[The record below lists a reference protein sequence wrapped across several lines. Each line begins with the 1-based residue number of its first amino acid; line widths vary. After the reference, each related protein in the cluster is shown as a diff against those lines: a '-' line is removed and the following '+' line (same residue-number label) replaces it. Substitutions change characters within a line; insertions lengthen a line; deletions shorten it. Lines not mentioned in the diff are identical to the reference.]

1 VAAVNEPPAP
11 DEDTGN
17 RSLAWLLSDRASRR
31 PGHPFISFP
40 DRELSYAEL
49 HDRATALARGL
60 LAAGLKPGGHVG
72 ILMTNCVTYL
82 EVFFGIWLAGGVAVP
97 FNARFRHR
105 ELAFVLAHSDIE
117 VLVTTD
123 LVDEHTDFTALLSA
137 ALPGLA
143 DQPDGVADLDLAGTP
158 RLRRIYLDGT
168 KRVAGIRPLQDLI
181 AAGQDVDADAVV
193 RAWSGRNAQDT
204 ALLLY
209 TSGTTADP
217 KGCEITHEALVR
229 SWAAYADLVGFT
241 PDQSMWT
248 PCPFFHVGG
257 IGVTTCALVRGA
269 TMMSMNWFDPE
280 TALAHLERRRAEHL
294 FPAFPPLTLG
304 LLRTPGYD
312 PDRLGFARTVLN
324 VAPAD
329 TQRVIEKL
337 LPATAVLLTDFGMT
351 EGAGMITVT
360 PRDALGED
368 RLARNGVPLPGIEV
382 RVTSPDD
389 PRAVAPPDVPG
400 EIQFR
405 GINAFRRYYKNPDE
419 TRATIID
426 GGWVRTGDLGTLDS
440 RGQLLFLGR
449 IKDVLKVGG
458 ENVSPLEV
466 EALLS
471 THPAVHMAQ
480 VVGRPSERY
489 GEEPV
494 AFVELIGGATCT
506 AAELIEFCAG
516 NVASYKVPR
525 EVRFVDSWPMSA
537 TKIQKFRLRDLLNGP
552 NS

>member
-1 VAAVNEPPAP
+1 
-11 DEDTGN
+11 
-17 RSLAWLLSDRASRR
+17 
-31 PGHPFISFP
+31 
-40 DRELSYAEL
+40 
-49 HDRATALARGL
+49 
-60 LAAGLKPGGHVG
+60 
-72 ILMTNCVTYL
+72 MTNCVAYL
-82 EVFFGIWLAGGVAVP
+82 ELFFAIQLAGGVAVP
-97 FNARFRHR
+97 LNARFRHR
-105 ELAFVLAHSDIE
+105 ELAYVLAHSDIE

-123 LVDEHTDFTALLSA
+123 VVDERTDFTALLTR

-143 DQPDGVADLDLAGTP
+143 DQGGGGDLALAGTP
-158 RLRRIYLDGT
+158 RLRRIYLHGT
-168 KRVAGIRPLQDLI
+168 KRVPGIAPLEDLVTGGAGVGE
-181 AAGQDVDADAVV
+181 AEVA
-193 RAWSGRNAQDT
+193 RAWSGRSAQDT

-241 PDQSMWT
+241 AEESMWT

-257 IGVTTCALVRGA
+257 IGVTVCALVRGA
-269 TMMSMNWFDPE
+269 TMMSMDWFDPK
-280 TALAHLERRRAEHL
+280 TALAHIERRRAEHL

-304 LLRTPGYD
+304 LLRAPGYD
-312 PDRLGFARTVLN
+312 PDRLGFVRTVLN

-337 LPATAVLLTDFGMT
+337 VPATAVLLTDFGMT

-360 PRDALGED
+360 PRDAVGED
-368 RLARNGVPLPGIEV
+368 RLTRNGVPLPGIEV
-382 RVTSPDD
+382 RVTTPGD
-389 PRAVAPPDVPG
+389 PQAAAPPDVPG

-405 GINAFRRYYKNPDE
+405 GINAFRGYYKNPAE

-471 THPAVHMAQ
+471 THPAVHLAQ

-494 AFVELIGGATCT
+494 AFVELIPGAACT
-506 AAELIEFCAG
+506 AAELIAFCTG
-516 NVASYKVPR
+516 DLASYKVPR
-525 EVRFVDSWPMSA
+525 EVRFVQSWPMSA
-537 TKIQKFRLRDLLNGP
+537 TKIQKFRLRDQLNEPNELNELKLPNEPKLPNELGAGP
-552 NS
+552 R

>member
-1 VAAVNEPPAP
+1 VAAVNEPSAWN
-11 DEDTGN
+11 EDTGN

-72 ILMTNCVTYL
+72 LLMTNCVAYL
-82 EVFFGIWLAGGVAVP
+82 ELFFAVQLAGGVAVP
-97 FNARFRHR
+97 LNARFRHR
-105 ELAFVLAHSDIE
+105 ELTFVTAHSDIE
-117 VLVTTD
+117 ILITTD
-123 LVDEHTDFTALLSA
+123 LADSRTDFTALLTR
-137 ALPGLA
+137 ALPGLS
-143 DQPDGVADLDLAGTP
+143 DQPDGAGDLVLAGAP
-158 RLRRIYLDGT
+158 RLRRIYLHGT
-168 KRVAGIRPLQDLI
+168 KRVPGIRPLDDLV
-181 AAGQDVDADAVV
+181 AAGQEVDPAAVP
-193 RAWSGRNAQDT
+193 RAWAGRTAQDT

-229 SWAAYADLVGFT
+229 SWGAYADLVGFE

-257 IGVTTCALVRGA
+257 IGVTTSALVRGA

-280 TALAHLERRRAEHL
+280 TALAHIERRRAEHL

-304 LLRTPGYD
+304 LLRTPGYE
-312 PDRLGFARTVLN
+312 PDRLGFVRTILN

-368 RLARNGVPLPGIEV
+368 RLTRNGVPLPGIEV
-382 RVTSPDD
+382 RVTTPDD
-389 PRAVAPPDVPG
+389 PQATQPPDVPG

-405 GINAFRRYYKNPDE
+405 GINAFRRYYRNADE

-458 ENVSPLEV
+458 ENVAPLEV

-471 THPAVHMAQ
+471 THPAVHLAQ

-494 AFVELIGGATCT
+494 AFVELIPGATCT
-506 AAELIEFCAG
+506 VAELIGFCAG
-516 NVASYKVPR
+516 NLASYKVPR
-525 EVRFVDSWPMSA
+525 DVRFVDSWPMSA
-537 TKIQKFRLRDLLNGP
+537 TKIQKFRLRDLLNEPG
-552 NS
+552 S

>member
-1 VAAVNEPPAP
+1 VTERPGQHEDPGTRTLAA
-11 DEDTGN
+11 
-17 RSLAWLLSDRASRR
+17 LLTARASER
-31 PGHPFISFP
+31 PAHPFVSFP
-40 DRELSYAEL
+40 AEDLSYGEL

-60 LAAGLKPGGHVG
+60 IAIGLKPGGHVG
-72 ILMTNCVTYL
+72 ILMTNCVAYL
-82 EVFFGIWLAGGVAVP
+82 ELFFAIHLAGGVPVP
-97 FNARFRHR
+97 FNARFRQR
-105 ELAFVLAHSDIE
+105 ELAFVIAHSDIE

-123 LVDEHTDFTALLSA
+123 LADEHTDFTKLLA
-137 ALPGLA
+137 QALP
-143 DQPDGVADLDLAGTP
+143 DLDTQDDEDLHLAGAP
-158 RLRRIYLDGT
+158 KLRRIYLHGT
-168 KRVAGIRPLQDLI
+168 KHAKAIRPLEDLI
-181 AAGQDVDADAVV
+181 AAGQDVDDAAVTT
-193 RAWSGRNAQDT
+193 AWSTRTAQDT

-217 KGCEITHEALVR
+217 KGCELTHEALVR
-229 SWAAYADLVGFT
+229 SWSAYNDLVGFE

-257 IGVTTCALVRGA
+257 IGVTVSALVRGA
-269 TMMSMNWFDPE
+269 TMMSMNWFEPE
-280 TALAHLERRRAEHL
+280 IALAHIEKQRAEHL

-304 LLRTPGYD
+304 LLRAPGYD
-312 PDRLGFARTVLN
+312 PARLTFVKTILN

-329 TQRVIEKL
+329 TQRVIETL
-337 LPATAVLLTDFGMT
+337 LPKETVLLTDFGMT

-360 PRDALGED
+360 PRDAAGED
-368 RLARNGVPLPGIEV
+368 RLTRNGTPLPGIEV
-382 RVTSPDD
+382 RVTNPED
-389 PRAVAPPDVPG
+389 PKTIQPNDLPG

-405 GINAFRRYYKNPDE
+405 GINAFRAYYKNPAE
-419 TRATIID
+419 TAATIID
-426 GGWVRTGDLGTLDS
+426 DGWVRTGDLGTLDS

-494 AFVELIGGATCT
+494 AFVELIPGGPAT
-506 AAELIEFCAG
+506 AAELIAFCAA

-525 EVRFVDSWPMSA
+525 EIRFITDWPMSA
-537 TKIQKFRLRDLLNGP
+537 TKIQKFRLRELLT
-552 NS
+552 

>member
-1 VAAVNEPPAP
+1 M
-11 DEDTGN
+11 DEDILN
-17 RSLAWLLSDRASRR
+17 RSLAWLLSDRVSRR
-31 PGHPFISFP
+31 PAHPFISFP

-49 HDRATALARGL
+49 NDRATALARGL

-72 ILMTNCVTYL
+72 ILMTNCVAYL
-82 EVFFGIWLAGGVAVP
+82 ELFFGIWLAGGVAVP
-97 FNARFRHR
+97 LNARFRHR
-105 ELAFVLAHSDIE
+105 ELSFVIAHSDIE
-117 VLVTTD
+117 ILVTTD
-123 LVDEHTDFTALLSA
+123 LVDAHTDFTALVTA

-143 DQPDGVADLDLAGTP
+143 DQPDGGQDLVLATAP
-158 RLRRIYLDGT
+158 RLRRIYLHGT
-168 KRVAGIRPLQDLI
+168 KQVPGIQPLSDLVE
-181 AAGQDVDADAVV
+181 A
-193 RAWSGRNAQDT
+193 GRNTGPESVPQAWAARTAQDT

-217 KGCEITHEALVR
+217 KGCEITSEALVR

-241 PDQSMWT
+241 PEQSMWT

-257 IGVTTCALVRGA
+257 IGVTTSALVRGA
-269 TMMSMNWFDPE
+269 TMMSMDWFEPGA
-280 TALAHLERRRAEHL
+280 ALAHIERRRAEHL

-304 LLRTPGYD
+304 LLRAPGYD
-312 PDRLGFARTVLN
+312 PARLGFVRTVLN

-337 LPATAVLLTDFGMT
+337 VPEGAVLLTDFGMT
-351 EGAGMITVT
+351 EGAGIITAT
-360 PRDALGED
+360 PLDAVGED
-368 RLARNGVPLPGIEV
+368 RLTRNGVPLPGIEV

-389 PRAVAPPDVPG
+389 PQASQPPDLPG

-405 GINAFRRYYKNPDE
+405 GINAFRRYYKNEAE
-419 TRATIID
+419 TSATIID
-426 GGWVRTGDLGTLDS
+426 GGWVRTGDLGSLDS

-458 ENVSPLEV
+458 ENVSPLEM

-494 AFVELIGGATCT
+494 AFVELIPAATCT
-506 AAELIEFCAG
+506 AAELIDFCAG
-516 NVASYKVPR
+516 NLASYKVPR

-537 TKIQKFRLRDLLNGP
+537 TKIQKFRLREILNEPGASP
-552 NS
+552 R